1 MWKRVNLALPHNT
14 APVTCSQV
22 AVHPWDAQ
30 YGHSTPDGCY
40 LNPVNAIKSLAD
52 KLSNTGSQSDIIILM
67 VCATSATEFAQ
78 QLDTLSAVLPLPAL
92 KQTARRARTQIS
104 QATERMIIP
113 ATPQNGIPQPE
124 PLVISTLSAILNR
137 TASTDAMSGEGI
149 AGVSEIK
156 NALAA
161 FREQREQHRQQMTEA
176 MTTPP
181 ATTQVWAFVAQGDAV
196 SAGADMLKNIP
207 APSSSLTYAHLFTGN
222 LSGMM
227 NWITK
232 VENEPEHNNAVTGP

>member
-1 MWKRVNLALPHNT
+1 MWKRVNLALPHDAT
-14 APVTCSQV
+14 PIVCSQV

-30 YGHSTPDGCY
+30 YGHTTPDGCY

-52 KLSNTGSQSDIIILM
+52 RLSGAGSQSDIIILM

-78 QLDTLSAVLPLPAL
+78 QLDALSSVLPLPAL

-113 ATPQNGIPQPE
+113 ATPQNGIPQAE
-124 PLVISTLSAILNR
+124 PLAVSTLNSILTR
-137 TASTDAMSGEGI
+137 TASADAMSG
-149 AGVSEIK
+149 AGFSGAGEIK

-161 FREQREQHRQQMTEA
+161 FREQREQHRQQMAEVMA
-176 MTTPP
+176 TPP
-181 ATTQVWAFVAQGDAV
+181 AAVQAWAFVAQGDAV
-196 SAGADMLKNIP
+196 RAGADMLKNIP
-207 APSSSLTYAHLFTGN
+207 APSSSLTYAHLFTGD

-227 NWITK
+227 NWTTE
-232 VENEPEHNNAVTGP
+232 V

>member
-1 MWKRVNLALPHNT
+1 MWKRVNLALPHDAT
-14 APVTCSQV
+14 SVTCSQV

-30 YGHSTPDGCY
+30 HGYATPDGCY
-40 LNPVNAIKSLAD
+40 LNPVNAIKSLVD
-52 KLSNTGSQSDIIILM
+52 RLSSAGSQSDIIILM

-78 QLDTLSAVLPLPAL
+78 QLDALSAVLPLPSL

-113 ATPQNGIPQPE
+113 ATPQNGMPQPE
-124 PLVISTLSAILNR
+124 PLAVSTLTAILNR
-137 TASTDAMSGEGI
+137 TASTGAMNGAGL
-149 AGVSEIK
+149 AGVSGIK
-156 NALAA
+156 NALAT
-161 FREQREQHRQQMTEA
+161 FREQREQHRQQMAEA

-181 ATTQVWAFVAQGDAV
+181 AATQVWAFVAQGDAI

-207 APSSSLTYAHLFTGN
+207 DPSSSLTYAHLFAGD

-227 NWITK
+227 NWIT
-232 VENEPEHNNAVTGP
+232 ES

>member
-40 LNPVNAIKSLAD
+40 LNSVNAIKSLAD
-52 KLSNTGSQSDIIILM
+52 RLSSAGSQSDIIILM
-67 VCATSATEFAQ
+67 LCATSATDFAQ
-78 QLDTLSAVLPLPAL
+78 QLDALSAVLPLPTL

-113 ATPQNGIPQPE
+113 ATPQNGMPQPE
-124 PLVISTLSAILNR
+124 PLVISTLSTILNR
-137 TASTDAMSGEGI
+137 NASADAMSGAGLAGI
-149 AGVSEIK
+149 SEIK
-156 NALAA
+156 NTLAA
-161 FREQREQHRQQMTEA
+161 FREQREQHRQQMAEA

-181 ATTQVWAFVAQGDAV
+181 AATQLWAFVAQGDAV
-196 SAGADMLKNIP
+196 QASAGMLKNIP
-207 APSSSLTYAHLFTGN
+207 APSSSLTYAHLFTGD
-222 LSGMM
+222 LSAMM
-227 NWITK
+227 RWIT
-232 VENEPEHNNAVTGP
+232 EG

>member
-1 MWKRVNLALPHNT
+1 MWKRVNLALPHDAT
-14 APVTCSQV
+14 PVTCSQV

-30 YGHSTPDGCY
+30 HGYATPDGCY
-40 LNPVNAIKSLAD
+40 LNPVNAIKSLAER
-52 KLSNTGSQSDIIILM
+52 LNSAGSQSDIIILM

-78 QLDTLSAVLPLPAL
+78 QLDALSAVLPLPSL

-113 ATPQNGIPQPE
+113 ATPQNGMPKPE
-124 PLVISTLSAILNR
+124 ALAVSTLTAILNR
-137 TASTDAMSGEGI
+137 TASTGAMNAAGLTGISG
-149 AGVSEIK
+149 IK
-156 NALAA
+156 NALTT

-181 ATTQVWAFVAQGDAV
+181 AATQVWAFVAQGDAV

-207 APSSSLTYAHLFTGN
+207 TPSSSLTYAHLFSGD

-232 VENEPEHNNAVTGP
+232 D